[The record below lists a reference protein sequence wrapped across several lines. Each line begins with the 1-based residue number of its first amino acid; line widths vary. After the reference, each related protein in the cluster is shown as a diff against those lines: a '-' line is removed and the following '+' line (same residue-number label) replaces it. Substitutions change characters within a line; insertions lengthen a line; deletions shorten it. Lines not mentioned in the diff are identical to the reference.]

1 MTTRW
6 QKSTFSSGGGEN
18 CLELAAAPAP
28 GGGRLGL
35 VLLRESDRPETVLAA
50 TRARVAALLAAV
62 AQQERFVLPVRPA
75 RPTRPLTRRTT
86 GPAQPNRP
94 LM

>member
-6 QKSTFSSGGGEN
+6 QKSSFSSGGGEN

-28 GGGRLGL
+28 GGGGRLGL

-62 AQQERFVLPVRPA
+62 AQQERFVLPVLPSGPR
-75 RPTRPLTRRTT
+75 TRGTA